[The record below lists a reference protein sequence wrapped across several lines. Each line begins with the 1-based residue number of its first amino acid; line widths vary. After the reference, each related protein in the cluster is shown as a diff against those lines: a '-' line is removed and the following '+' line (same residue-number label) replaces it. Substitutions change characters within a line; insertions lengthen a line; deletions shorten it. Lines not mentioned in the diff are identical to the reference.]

1 MKTLKHWYLA
11 RLRTIAAR
19 KSARTPM
26 SLVQEDKSL
35 IQQLVLDSNKQTEK
49 QTAELIEALDAKRNS
64 ALEQALLYLLI
75 IGGCS
80 MLSYMTFMSSK

>member
-1 MKTLKHWYLA
+1 
-11 RLRTIAAR
+11 
-19 KSARTPM
+19 
-26 SLVQEDKSL
+26 
-35 IQQLVLDSNKQTEK
+35 VLDSNKQTEK